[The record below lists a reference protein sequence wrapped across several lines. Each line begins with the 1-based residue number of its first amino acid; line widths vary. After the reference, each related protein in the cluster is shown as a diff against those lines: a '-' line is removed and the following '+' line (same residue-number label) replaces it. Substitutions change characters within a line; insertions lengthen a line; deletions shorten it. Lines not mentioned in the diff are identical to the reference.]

1 MNFNFNFGKKKP
13 GIKEY
18 AIIGVVLSVVIGTLS
33 QCTGISENSI
43 WDILDEIQR
52 KYFPGSILNEFVIK
66 DPAKLERRI
75 KRDVD
80 HAIDDYIRKSGL
92 KESGVDKP
100 IFIDSA
106 IDPTVCYTK
115 ECQSLGG
122 EMRLCAPWTFDCK
135 KDDEQNNSVSG
146 S

>member
-1 MNFNFNFGKKKP
+1 M
-13 GIKEY
+13 
-18 AIIGVVLSVVIGTLS
+18 VIGTLS

-80 HAIDDYIRKSGL
+80 HAIDDYVRKSGL

-135 KDDEQNNSVSG
+135 KDDEQNDSLPRP
-146 S
+146 

>member
-80 HAIDDYIRKSGL
+80 HAIDDYVRKSGL

-135 KDDEQNNSVSG
+135 KDDEQNDSLPRP
-146 S
+146 

>member
-52 KYFPGSILNEFVIK
+52 KYFPGSILNEFVIR